1 MKKLNSLD
9 KKKLTK
15 RLTGYGIVALV
26 VVILIFLNAI
36 LTIVGDKN
44 NWYTDMTKEG
54 LYTISDELTDLL
66 DDTDLAESIEIIFCC
81 DEDYAKSHYTNLADG
96 QALAYVHSTA
106 TQIASRYDEVSI
118 SYRDIQKE
126 PAFFKENF
134 QEIERF
140 LSGIEDPII
149 IAKKGIDGK
158 YGTHFKVYA
167 ARGFYGFTTEDGS
180 LYAYNGEAI
189 FASALLSL
197 SHIEVPTVYFTVKH
211 GETLYANTDN
221 SAPSQ
226 LWLTFQAC
234 GFDVAEID
242 LTTTK
247 IPDNASLV
255 VINQPQND
263 FDHAEI
269 TAIDKYLDSK
279 GSVMFFANPDY
290 DHKYVNLYSLLESRT
305 GVVVDNE
312 GDNDKITDPTTN
324 VLGDDFSFKAEHAG
338 TSAATAYLSYL
349 KNAESARPFFTN
361 STSVTIKPEYT
372 SAEGYY
378 DMKTQVFTQTLFQT
392 SESALKNGEDGVY
405 SVMTMTAFAK
415 TKDGTSN
422 TGIAPH
428 DEYSYLL
435 FVPSSGFASD
445 EALSQVSNPNK
456 DIILSITHAITAAQT
471 PVNISYKVFENT
483 DLDITEKQAK
493 STTACLIIIPTLI
506 VVLSGAVIIFR
517 RKHR

>member
-1 MKKLNSLD
+1 MKKMNSLD
-9 KKKLTK
+9 KKRLTQ

-26 VVILIFLNAI
+26 IVILIFTNAI

-66 DDTDLAESIEIIFCC
+66 DETELAESIEIIFCC
-81 DEDYAKSHYTNLADG
+81 DEDYAKEHYTNLSQG

-106 TQIASRYDEVSI
+106 TQIADRYDEITI
-118 SYRDIQKE
+118 SYRDVQKD
-126 PAFFKENF
+126 PTFFKENF

-140 LSGIEDPII
+140 LAGIDDPII

-167 ARGFYGFTTEDGS
+167 ARGFYGFASEDGS

-197 SHIEVPTVYFTVKH
+197 SHIEVPTVYFTTRH
-211 GETLYANTDN
+211 GEILTSSVN
-221 SAPSQ
+221 SASPSQ

-247 IPDNASLV
+247 IPENASLI
-255 VINQPQND
+255 VINRPQND
-263 FDHAEI
+263 FDHSEI
-269 TAIDKYLDSK
+269 TAIDNYLDSK
-279 GSVMFFANPDY
+279 GNVMFFADPDY
-290 DHKYVNLYSLLESRT
+290 DHNYVNLYSLLEART
-305 GVVVDNE
+305 GVVVDNKSGE
-312 GDNDKITDPTTN
+312 DKITDPSTN
-324 VLGDDFSFKAEHAG
+324 VLGDDFSFKAEHSGAN
-338 TSAATAYLSYL
+338 AANVYLSYL
-349 KNAESARPFFTN
+349 KDASSARPYFTN
-361 STSVTIKPEYT
+361 STSITIKPEYQT
-372 SAEGYY
+372 SEGYY
-378 DMKTQVFTQTLFQT
+378 DMKNHVFTQPLFNT
-392 SESALKNGEDGVY
+392 TDKAIKDGEDGTY
-405 SVMTMTAFAK
+405 TVMSITAFTK
-415 TKDGTSN
+415 TVDGVNGS
-422 TGIAPH
+422 IPYE
-428 DEYSYLL
+428 EYSYLL

-445 EALSQVSNPNK
+445 EVLSQVSNPNK
-456 DIILSITHAITAAQT
+456 DILLSITHVITSAQT

-506 VVLSGAVIIFR
+506 VILTGAVIIFR